1 VARIVNTIDPQ
12 TREVKSRQH
21 IVVSAENNPYLA
33 WQCKLF
39 HYSCVSRLK
48 QTPLFMV
55 HERERD
61 WQPDFKDIVNS
72 GGKVRGAPAY
82 RTTKGGYNYSPR
94 NTAGTLLH
102 AATIGY
108 NRDDFIV
115 LCDPDMIFV
124 RQATFLK
131 RLAAEHYSY
140 LDCKPE
146 VVEAAQKLGISE
158 VVLKKR
164 SREVSC
170 GVPYVV
176 PVAQAREL
184 AEAWLE
190 AIDSFTPGRL
200 EISMY
205 SFGLA
210 VMKLGLK
217 LVLTGLVTTNYRQ
230 LDPIK
235 TADIIHYCYGNDVWD
250 KRHYFTDRM
259 AAKVWHPS
267 AKTRS
272 GTVLGEIVSQ
282 LHEAREFYS
291 RAQVAALG

>member
-1 VARIVNTIDPQ
+1 
-12 TREVKSRQH
+12 VKSRQH

-39 HYSCVSRLK
+39 HYSCVTRLQ
-48 QTPLFMV
+48 QTPLFVV
-55 HERERD
+55 HERDKD
-61 WQPDFKDIVNS
+61 WQPEFKEIVNS
-72 GGKVRGAPAY
+72 GGKVRAAPSY
-82 RTTKGGYNYSPR
+82 RTPESDYSPR
-94 NTAGTLLH
+94 NTAGTLLE

-124 RQATFLK
+124 RKAPFLN

-140 LDCKPE
+140 LDYRAE
-146 VVEAAQKLGISE
+146 VREAARRLCISD
-158 VVLKKR
+158 VLMQQRK
-164 SREVSC
+164 REVSC

-184 AEAWLE
+184 GEAWLE
-190 AIDSFTPGRL
+190 AIDSFAPGPL

-210 VMKLGLK
+210 VIKLGLR
-217 LVLTGLVTTNYRQ
+217 LVLTGLVVTNFRD
-230 LDPIK
+230 LDLVK
-235 TADIIHYCYGNDVWD
+235 SADIIHYCYGNDVWD
-250 KRHYFTDRM
+250 KRQYFSSGM
-259 AAKVWHPS
+259 SSKVWHPS
-267 AKTRS
+267 TKTRS

-282 LHEAREFYS
+282 LHEAGEFYS
-291 RAQVAALG
+291 KKQVASLG

>member
-1 VARIVNTIDPQ
+1 
-12 TREVKSRQH
+12 VKSRQH

-39 HYSCVSRLK
+39 HYSCVSRLE
-48 QTPLFMV
+48 QTPLFVV
-55 HERERD
+55 HERDSD
-61 WQPDFKDIVNS
+61 WRPDFKEIIDS
-72 GGKVRGAPAY
+72 GGKVRAAPSY
-82 RTTKGGYNYSPR
+82 RTNKGGADYPPR
-94 NTAGTLLH
+94 NTAGTLLQ

-124 RQATFLK
+124 RKAAFRPQ
-131 RLAAEHYSY
+131 LAAEHYSY
-140 LDCKPE
+140 LNFRPE
-146 VVEAAQKLGISE
+146 VREAARKLCISDALLE
-158 VVLKKR
+158 KR

-190 AIDSFTPGRL
+190 AIDSFTPAPL

-210 VMKLGLK
+210 VIKLGLK
-217 LVLTGLVTTNYRQ
+217 LVLTELVITNYRE
-230 LDPIK
+230 LAPVK
-235 TADIIHYCYGNDVWD
+235 SADIIHYCYGNDVWN
-250 KRHYFTDRM
+250 KRDYFSSRM
-259 AAKVWHPS
+259 SSKVWYPP
-267 AKTRS
+267 AQTRS

-282 LHEAREFYS
+282 LHEAGEFYS
-291 RAQVAALG
+291 KQVAALG